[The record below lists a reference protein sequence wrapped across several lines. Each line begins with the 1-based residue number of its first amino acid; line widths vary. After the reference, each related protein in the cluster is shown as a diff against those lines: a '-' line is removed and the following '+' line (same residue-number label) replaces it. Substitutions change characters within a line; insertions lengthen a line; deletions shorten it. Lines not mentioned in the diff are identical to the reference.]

1 LETLTLFGGEVRE
14 SVLYQRP
21 LIVIEQVLRT
31 NLNLN
36 SSLALRARLR
46 GCEILALFDFLELH
60 FALLFIF

>member
-1 LETLTLFGGEVRE
+1 LETLTLVGGEVRE

-60 FALLFIF
+60 FALLFII